1 MSKKI
6 IVLTG
11 ATGFVGSA
19 IAAKMECKELR
30 LISRCDPKIPNTIF
44 CKAAICKSSNYQYFL
59 QNSDVVIH
67 SAARVHVM
75 KDLAKDPLAE
85 FRAVNVEGTLNL
97 ARQAAEAGVK
107 RFIFLS
113 TIKVLGEDTV
123 LGKPFTNDD
132 RLAPQDP
139 YSVSKAEAEIGL
151 RIIGN
156 NSGMDIVIIRPPL
169 IYGSGVKGNF
179 SSLLKL
185 VSLPIPLPL
194 GAIENKRSLVS
205 VKNLVDLV
213 VTCIDH
219 PNAKNKSFLVSDDR
233 DLSTP
238 ELLSMIAAAGGHKPW
253 IFICPQIFLS
263 SVLGFLGKSAIYERL
278 CGSMQ
283 VNIDYTK
290 SQLNWNPPFKVE
302 DSLASCWSTTD

>member
-19 IAAKMECKELR
+19 IAAKIECKELR

-44 CKAAICKSSNYQYFL
+44 CKEAICKSSNYQYFL

-75 KDLAKDPLAE
+75 KDLAQDPLAE

-132 RLAPQDP
+132 RLDPQDP

-151 RIIGN
+151 REIGQ
-156 NSGMDIVIIRPPL
+156 NSDMDIVIIRPPL
-169 IYGSGVKGNF
+169 VYGAGVKGNF

-185 VSLPIPLPL
+185 VRLAIPLPL
-194 GAIENKRSLVS
+194 GDIENKRSFVS
-205 VKNLVDLV
+205 IENLVDLV
-213 VTCIDH
+213 VTCLDH

-238 ELLSMIAAAGGHKPW
+238 DLLSMIAKAGGRKPW
-253 IFICPQIFLS
+253 IFKCPLLLLSIFLR
-263 SVLGFLGKSAIYERL
+263 LLGKSAVYERL

-283 VNIDYTK
+283 VNIEDTK
-290 SQLNWNPPFKVE
+290 SVLSWNPPCTVE
-302 DSLASCWSTTD
+302 DALANC